1 MKKKRMIKIVLI
13 ALFSGLVLFLIL
25 FTFLNSKKY
34 KKETN
39 FKIDLID
46 NLNVEVNEQYKVSKF
61 IKKIENGKMINKDFT
76 IDSTKLG
83 KQKISIQIE
92 CEKKVYDYSFE
103 VEIIDT
109 IAPVIN
115 AKDEFSTLLGQTID
129 LYASVVVTDNS
140 KEKDNNITIEGN
152 YDFNAVGNYSLVY
165 VAVDKSGNKSSKP
178 FTLRVSADPN
188 NRTIT
193 TSKGYNLTIS
203 NGVSYINGILI
214 VNKTYTLPSSYGN
227 GLTAETLNSFNN
239 MKADASAIGLNLYNS
254 SGYRSYYDQKYIYD
268 NYVKR
273 DGQANADRYSARA
286 GHSEHQSGLAFD
298 LNTISWEF
306 ENTNE
311 GIWVNQNCY
320 KYGFILRYPKGKESI
335 TGYMFEPW
343 HLRYVGV
350 ELAKTLYNN
359 GNWITLEEYFG
370 IDSKYS

>member
-1 MKKKRMIKIVLI
+1 MRKKQTKKIIVVALLI
-13 ALFSGLVLFLIL
+13 VLVLFFVL
-25 FTFLNSKKY
+25 FFFNR
-34 KKETN
+34 KKEDS
-39 FKIDLID
+39 FKINLID
-46 NLNVEVNEQYKVSKF
+46 NLNIEINEQYKVSKF
-61 IKKIENGKMINKDFT
+61 IKNIEKGKMINKDFV
-76 IDSTKLG
+76 IDSSKLG
-83 KQKISIQIE
+83 KKKISIKIE
-92 CEKKVYDYSFE
+92 YKKKTYDYSFT
-103 VEIIDT
+103 VDVVDT
-109 IAPVIN
+109 IAPIIDSSKEIVTN
-115 AKDEFSTLLGQTID
+115 VGQKVD
-129 LYASVVVTDNS
+129 LYKSVIVTDNS
-140 KEKDNNITIEGN
+140 KNTDNIVTIEGN
-152 YDFNAVGNYSLVY
+152 YDFNVAGNYNLNY
-165 VAVDKSGNKSSKP
+165 VATDKSGNKSIKP
-178 FTLRVSADPN
+178 FTLKVNIDPN

-193 TSKGYNLTIS
+193 TSKGYNLTII
-203 NGVSYINGILI
+203 NGVSYINGVLI
-214 VNKTYTLPSSYGN
+214 VNKSYTLPSSYGN
-227 GLTAETLNSFNN
+227 GLTSETINAFNN

-320 KYGFILRYPKGKESI
+320 KYGLILRYPKGKESI
-335 TGYMFEPW
+335 TGYMLEPW

-350 ELAKTLYNN
+350 ELAKILYNN